1 MSIRE
6 KILEM
11 MREEG
16 YEPQYKEELAIRF
29 RQNRKSLP
37 EFYRVLDRMVK
48 EEVLERDAEGRYRTA
63 ERRSSLM
70 EGVFSAHARGFG
82 FVVPLTGEER
92 DLHIEREFVRGAMNG
107 DRVLAKR
114 MERRNGM
121 GNDEGAIVEILERR
135 NRKIVGTY
143 LESGSFG
150 FVVPLNDK
158 IAYDFYVPTEF
169 RNGAVS
175 KQRVVLEITAY
186 PEGRRNPEGKIVEI
200 LGFSNE
206 KGTDILS
213 VVREKDIPDT
223 FSEETM
229 REAELLPDEVSGS
242 ELKGRTDYTDL
253 LTFTIDGSDAKD
265 FDDAVSCERLGNGS
279 YLLGVHIADVSHYV
293 KEGTAIDKDAEERG
307 NSVYLLSKVVP
318 MLPEKLSNGL
328 CSLKEGV
335 IRLTLSVMMEIDRKG
350 KVVHSEIHP
359 SYIRSRRRL
368 IYDDVSDLLETGKT
382 EDASL
387 PELSET
393 LEWMEE
399 LYRILNEK
407 RRARGTI
414 EFEFPETLIDLDEN
428 DRPTGIRR
436 FERRVANRLIEE
448 FMLVANETIAET
460 YVEAEVP
467 FLYRVHEEP
476 DAMKMLSLSETVSNL
491 GYSFAVRS
499 EVEPK
504 DLQELMDQTEET
516 KDGRLIHMLV
526 LRSLRKARYAEEC
539 LGHFGLAVEYYTH
552 FTSPIRRYSDLMI
565 HRIIKEMSEKKKLSA
580 KRRRDLEKRLPKL
593 AEHLSAT
600 ERRAEDAEREVDAMK
615 TAEYMAN
622 FVGETF
628 PGIISTVTNF
638 GIFVELE
645 NSVEGLVRY
654 DSMDDYFIYDE
665 SRMLAVGERSGRSY
679 RMGDEVVVKVENVS
693 IERRE
698 VDFSMVEARDVP
710 KRNGKRRK
718 RRRVR

>member
-6 KILEM
+6 KILEA

-37 EFYRVLDRMVK
+37 EFYRVLESMVK
-48 EEVLERDAEGRYRTA
+48 EGVLEQDRSGKYASA
-63 ERRSSLM
+63 ERSSSLV

-92 DLHIEREFVRGAMNG
+92 DLHIDREYVHGAMNG
-107 DRVLAKR
+107 DRVLAKCI
-114 MERRNGM
+114 ERRKGM
-121 GNDEGAIVEILERR
+121 GSDEGSIVEILERR
-135 NRKIVGTY
+135 NQKIVGTY

-158 IAYDFYVPTEF
+158 IAYDFYVPPTF
-169 RNGAVS
+169 RNGATS
-175 KQRVVLEITAY
+175 KQRVVLEITSY
-186 PEGRRNPEGKIVEI
+186 PEGRRNPEGKIIEI
-200 LGFSNE
+200 LGFANE

-223 FSEETM
+223 FSDETM
-229 REAELLPDEVSGS
+229 NYASSLSEEVATS

-253 LTFTIDGSDAKD
+253 LTFTIDGRDAKD
-265 FDDAVSCERLGNGS
+265 FDDAVSCERLENGS

-293 KEGTAIDKDAEERG
+293 KEGTAIDKDAEQRG

-335 IRLTLSVMMEIDRKG
+335 IRLTLSIMMEIDKKG
-350 KVVHSEIHP
+350 EVVASEIRP
-359 SYIRSRRRL
+359 AYIRSRRRL

-382 EDASL
+382 EDKDL

-393 LEWMEE
+393 LERMEE

-448 FMLVANETIAET
+448 FMLVANETIAEI
-460 YVEAEVP
+460 YEKAEVP

-476 DAMKMLSLSETVSNL
+476 DAMKMLSLSETVTNL

-499 EVEPK
+499 EAEPK
-504 DLQELMDQTEET
+504 DLQALMDQVEET

-526 LRSLRKARYAEEC
+526 LRSLRKARYAEDC
-539 LGHFGLAVEYYTH
+539 LGHFGLAVDYYTH
-552 FTSPIRRYSDLMI
+552 FTSPIRRYSDLVI
-565 HRIIKEMSEKKKLSA
+565 HRIIKEILEKKKLSA
-580 KRRRDLEKRLPKL
+580 KRRKDLEKRLPKL

-615 TAEYMAN
+615 IAEYMAN

-638 GIFVELE
+638 GFFVELE

-654 DSMDDYFIYDE
+654 DSMDDYFVYDE
-665 SRMLAVGERSGRSY
+665 SRMLAIGERSGRSY

-693 IERRE
+693 VERRE
-698 VDFSMVEARDVP
+698 VDFSIVEEREAP
-710 KRNGKRRK
+710 KGKGKRRK
-718 RRRVR
+718 RRMR